1 MDSGVARRL
10 YERYAAAA
18 FYVAVRDRDGGAGIG
33 TATHVGDGVFVT
45 ARHVLEGNSIDEV
58 GCSESTHIRLPD
70 GTSSREHVHDSTGV
84 WPAHSI
90 RPQRFHATTPP
101 VFHPDPRVDLAAFTL
116 PTLDPLTPWVPLGG
130 HLEDWLGISD
140 FVLWEVVLM
149 GYPPIPLSTGPR
161 LVAAR
166 AEVNGLVDLRDA
178 AHVHFIL
185 STMPRGG
192 FSGAMAITEDGAGL
206 GVVTRSLLNSG
217 ASAELGYMATTSIEP
232 IYTLLVEASLL
243 PKVQDEVWDG
253 LWEQSD
259 DKQGGSG

>member
-178 AHVHFIL
+178 AG
-185 STMPRGG
+185 TGG
-192 FSGAMAITEDGAGL
+192 EHIVVDPDGAPANASWVRYEQAVPD
-206 GVVTRSLLNSG
+206 GVTFDSSVTAAQRLELPRRAILNDHRGVPHIGQALVVLTRGLLNYP
-217 ASAELGYMATTSIEP
+217 ASVIVPRLSARR
-232 IYTLLVEASLL
+232 
-243 PKVQDEVWDG
+243 
-253 LWEQSD
+253 
-259 DKQGGSG
+259 